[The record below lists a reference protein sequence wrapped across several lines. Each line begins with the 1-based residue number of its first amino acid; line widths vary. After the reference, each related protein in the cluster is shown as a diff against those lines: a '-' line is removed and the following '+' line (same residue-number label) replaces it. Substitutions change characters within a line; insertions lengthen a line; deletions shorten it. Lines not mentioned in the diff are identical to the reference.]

1 MFFKNFL
8 FILFVFFAFPL
19 FAITV
24 EDINK
29 LHKNY
34 GEDNTILLQKFEE
47 IEPQIM
53 ALPIEEQNK
62 IYEEFFLNINSN
74 EKFYNYYKNYI
85 LKEDLKSQYIN
96 YWLSYYLNDTE
107 NLEDSLINVN
117 KYDLNNL
124 KSIDLKVNYL
134 TLKSVIRNKQGAYY
148 ESLLILDEAERIFDN
163 ISHINTQIS
172 FLNNKA
178 VIHYYLKDYNNSNKY
193 NKKIIELYNKKSLP
207 IDFSYLYT
215 LNNMYYNAPKESVNL
230 KFIQKELN
238 NLISKNKDKNILA
251 LSYFIYGLTVSSTSN
266 PIQYYDKAIEL
277 YTELNIKEEIFYT
290 KIQKGKYLAERNY
303 PEELKKILDEIFDE
317 NSKNKHLFK
326 MKANYYRQIS
336 DYKNALKYLEIY
348 KHKQG
353 EDFNKKFTV
362 TVEDLKVM
370 FDTVNKEES
379 NLNLVQDKKIKEYKI
394 KEEKELALEKNKQLF
409 YSFLVLSVILFIII
423 TFVYFYRKMKEEATI
438 DDLTRIYNRKSI
450 MAIGEHAFDHYEKAF
465 SIILFDI
472 DYFKNINDKYGHDI
486 GDKVLIEFSQLI
498 KKELRKDDFFG
509 RYGGEEFLIISQA
522 PLLLAEEIA
531 QRLRKT
537 IMEHQFKCADLK
549 ITSSFGVVSY
559 YGHNNFEEMLK
570 DADHMLYLAKNQGRN
585 KVVKKET
592 R

>member
-34 GEDNTILLQKFEE
+34 GEDNTILLQKFAK

-96 YWLSYYLNDTE
+96 YWLSYYLNDINE
-107 NLEDSLINVN
+107 LDKSLNQVN
-117 KYDLNNL
+117 KYDFNNI
-124 KSIDLKVNYL
+124 KSGDLKIYYN

-148 ESLLILDEAERIFDN
+148 ESLLILDQAEKLID
-163 ISHINTQIS
+163 SAINFQTKIS
-172 FLNNKA
+172 FLNDKA
-178 VIHYYLKDYNNSNKY
+178 VVHYYLKDFENSNKY
-193 NKKIIELYNKKSLP
+193 NRKIINLYEKNNKKIDL
-207 IDFSYLYT
+207 SYLYA
-215 LNNMYYNAPKESVNL
+215 LNNMYYNQPKERDNL
-230 KFIQKELN
+230 KFIQEKINKVIN
-238 NLISKNKDKNILA
+238 NTTDKNILA
-251 LSYFIYGLTVSSTSN
+251 LSYFIYGLTKSFYSN
-266 PIQYYDKAIEL
+266 PVEYYDKAIKL
-277 YTELNIKEEIFYT
+277 YTELNIQDEIFYT
-290 KIQKGKYLAERNY
+290 KVQKGRFLAERNY

-348 KHKQG
+348 KNKQG

-379 NLNLVQDKKIKEYKI
+379 NLNLVQDKKTKEYKI
-394 KEEKELALEKNKQLF
+394 KAEKELALEKNKQLF
-409 YSFLVLSVILFIII
+409 YSFLILSVILFIII

-438 DDLTRIYNRKSI
+438 DDLTKIYNRKSI

-486 GDKVLIEFSQLI
+486 GDKVLVEFSQLI

-522 PLLLAEEIA
+522 PLLLADEMA
-531 QRLRKT
+531 QRLRKN
-537 IMEHQFKCADLK
+537 IMEYQFKCADLK

>member
-47 IEPQIM
+47 IEPQIIS
-53 ALPIEEQNK
+53 LPIEEQNK
-62 IYEEFFLNINSN
+62 IYEHFFIDINSN
-74 EKFYNYYKNYI
+74 EKFYNHYKNYI
-85 LKEDLKSQYIN
+85 LKDDLKSQYIN
-96 YWLSYYLNDTE
+96 FYISYYFNDIE
-107 NLEDSLINVN
+107 KLEESLLYIN
-117 KYDLNNL
+117 KFNNSNI
-124 KSIDLKVNYL
+124 KSIDLSIFYSTV
-134 TLKSVIRNKQGAYY
+134 KSIIRNKQGAYY
-148 ESLLILDEAERIFDN
+148 ESLLILEEAEKLVSSSAFIK
-163 ISHINTQIS
+163 TKIS

-178 VIHYYLKDYNNSNKY
+178 VIYYYLKDFKNSNEY
-193 NKKIIELYNKKSLP
+193 NKKIIELYKNNKIE
-207 IDFSYLYT
+207 IDLTYVYT
-215 LNNMYYNAPKESVNL
+215 LNNMYYNAPKESSNL
-230 KFIQKELN
+230 KFIKNELN
-238 NLISKNKDKNILA
+238 NLILKNNNKNILA
-251 LSYFIYGLTVSSTSN
+251 LSYFIYGLTISGTSN
-266 PIQYYDKAIEL
+266 PIKYYDKAIQL
-277 YTELNIKEEIFYT
+277 YTELNIQEDVFYT

-317 NSKNKHLFK
+317 NSNNKHLFK

-348 KHKQG
+348 KNKQG

-438 DDLTRIYNRKSI
+438 DDLTKIYNRKSI

-486 GDKVLIEFSQLI
+486 GDKVLTEFSQLI

-522 PLLLAEEIA
+522 PLLLADEMA

-537 IMEHQFKCADLK
+537 IMEYQFDCADLK